1 MIINAT
7 QVREGMVLVI
17 EGELC
22 RVTWTMHRT
31 PGKGNA
37 VMQTKLKNI
46 LTGKNTEARFM
57 SSERVEKADLE
68 TRTMQYLYPEADG
81 HVFMDDE
88 TFEQHT
94 LNNDLIGEETSQ
106 YLTEG
111 QGYSVTYYQDQAV
124 GIELPKSMEFKVIS
138 APPEVKRA
146 TATNSQRAITLE
158 RGITVNAPGFI
169 KEGDVVRINTE
180 TGEYMER
187 VSS

>member
-1 MIINAT
+1 MILNAT
-7 QVREGMVLVI
+7 QIREGMVLVI
-17 EGELC
+17 DKELY

-37 VMQTKLKNI
+37 VMQTKLKSI
-46 LTGKNTEARFM
+46 LTGKNLEQRFM
-57 SSERVEKADLE
+57 SAERVEKADLD
-68 TRTMQYLYPEADG
+68 TRTMQYLYPDADSYI
-81 HVFMDDE
+81 FMDNE
-88 TFEQHT
+88 TFDQNT
-94 LNNDLIGEETSQ
+94 LSAELIGEETTK

-111 QGYSVTYYQDQAV
+111 QGYSVTYYQDQPV
-124 GIELPKSMEFKVIS
+124 GIELPKSMEFKVVS

-158 RGITVNAPGFI
+158 RGITVNAPGFV